1 MNIKNI
7 INTLTE
13 LDKSNLFIVQCGK
26 LNNFKYYVKD
36 VTIPAKRAAITEFLF
51 AGQNIPIPGPYKY
64 DDLEITFRED
74 NYASVRTFLEKWINE
89 IFIQVSNNLVD
100 NIPFDNSLVVTSLN
114 ETLNPIMQYE
124 FINTIPKSINSY
136 SYDYNE
142 EAGHTLI
149 KVTFAYSYYIVK
161 GVNDLQI
168 NPTSLLPTQLQSQY
182 AQAMTMNIGQTL
194 QKESTMSYQ
203 QYVQPKTSNT
213 NLSYQQY
220 LQTNTTNNTLNISGV
235 NGPTGD
241 F

>member
-7 INTLTE
+7 ISTLTE

-36 VTIPAKRAAITEFLF
+36 VTIPAKSAAITEFLF

-89 IFIQVSNNLVD
+89 IFVQVSNNLVD
-100 NIPFDNSLVVTSLN
+100 SIPFDSSLVVTSLN

-136 SYDYNE
+136 SYDYDE

-149 KVTFAYSYYIVK
+149 KATFAYSYYIVK
-161 GVNDLQI
+161 GVNDLQV
-168 NPTSLLPTQLQSQY
+168 NPTSVLSPQLQSQY
-182 AQAMTMNIGQTL
+182 AQGMSMNIGQTL
-194 QKESTMSYQ
+194 QKDANMSYQ
-203 QYVQPKTSNT
+203 QYVQPAPATNT
-213 NLSYQQY
+213 TLSYQQY
-220 LQTNTTNNTLNISGV
+220 QTNTNNNTLSISGI